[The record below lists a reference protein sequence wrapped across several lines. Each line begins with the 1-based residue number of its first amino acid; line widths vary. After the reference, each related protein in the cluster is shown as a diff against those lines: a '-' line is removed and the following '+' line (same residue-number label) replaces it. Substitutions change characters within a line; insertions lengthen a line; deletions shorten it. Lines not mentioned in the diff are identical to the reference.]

1 VKFAHYAARSGHQ
14 RAAENTG
21 LVAFVVA
28 RRTSGS
34 ARQPARSSWTAE
46 KAAAVAA
53 NRHSGHDRSMRVV
66 ASSNDPV
73 RLSFLTALLA
83 DAGIETVMLD
93 THASIT
99 EGSAGAIQQRLM
111 VAEQDFER
119 ARRILRDS
127 GEC

>member
-1 VKFAHYAARSGHQ
+1 V
-14 RAAENTG
+14 
-21 LVAFVVA
+21 L
-28 RRTSGS
+28 
-34 ARQPARSSWTAE
+34 QPSPTRSSFVADSD
-46 KAAAVAA
+46 ASVAA
-53 NRHSGHDRSMRVV
+53 NRHSGHDHSMRVV
-66 ASSNDPV
+66 VLSNDPV

-93 THASIT
+93 THASIA

-119 ARRILRDS
+119 ARRILRDC